1 VYKGEAELKGSLGGD
16 VMQTSRTSQWAG
28 YVTSAFA
35 IALFVTVTAF
45 YRSEQ
50 TLMSWWPLVTVLCM
64 MLAAFSGVVCLVSAV
79 FSFFRGRQPS
89 RGNGLEF
96 TRRAFQPRS

>member
-1 VYKGEAELKGSLGGD
+1 MV
-16 VMQTSRTSQWAG
+16 QTSRTSQWAG

-50 TLMSWWPLVTVLCM
+50 TLMSWWPVVTVSCM
-64 MLAAFSGVVCLVSAV
+64 MLATFSGVVCLVSAI
-79 FSFFRGRQPS
+79 FSYFRERRRS
-89 RGNGLEF
+89 RGSGLELA
-96 TRRAFQPRS
+96 RRAFQLHS